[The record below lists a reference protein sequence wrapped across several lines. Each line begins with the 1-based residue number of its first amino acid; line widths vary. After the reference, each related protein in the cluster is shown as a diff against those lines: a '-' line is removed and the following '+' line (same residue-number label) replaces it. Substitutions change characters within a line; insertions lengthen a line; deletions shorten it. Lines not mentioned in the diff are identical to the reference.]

1 MYKLKGLALKNKGHK
16 NFEER
21 CDLMKN
27 IFSMFI
33 FQVMYHFPQNSSN
46 TISEED
52 LQLLLMETVQ
62 QHQQHIKACK
72 GWFGSI
78 NFLSLG
84 LGFGFSSG
92 KEFLAKSSL
101 QI

>member
-1 MYKLKGLALKNKGHK
+1 ML
-16 NFEER
+16 
-21 CDLMKN
+21 
-27 IFSMFI
+27 I

-46 TISEED
+46 NLSEED
-52 LQLLLMETVQ
+52 LQLLLKETVQQ

-78 NFLSLG
+78 NFLPLG

-92 KEFLAKSSL
+92 KKFLAFLKF
-101 QI
+101 IYI

>member
-1 MYKLKGLALKNKGHK
+1 
-16 NFEER
+16 
-21 CDLMKN
+21 MKN
-27 IFSMFI
+27 IFSMLI

-46 TISEED
+46 NLSEED